1 MTLFLISFLKLILYF
16 IICASLALLL
26 RIYVKLPNEVF
37 RKTLHFILLGSAPVF
52 LNVFDNW
59 HHAALAPLVFAIM
72 VYPILSLA
80 ENLKNYSQLLVERN
94 SGEIKKSLIH
104 VSGMFS
110 LVIAI
115 SWGLIGVKYIAL
127 AVIFAWGLGDA
138 TAALVGKKYGKRRIE
153 GKYIDGKKTL
163 EGSFAM
169 FLVSIIVIFIVLN
182 INTKLSWYDNLII
195 SFITALVNSLV
206 ELNTKHGFDTITCPI
221 SIILVM
227 LPLLYLMG

>member
-1 MTLFLISFLKLILYF
+1 MTLFLISFLKLLLYF

-26 RIYVKLPNEVF
+26 RIHVKLPDEVF
-37 RKTLHFILLGSAPVF
+37 RKSLHFILLGSAPVF

-59 HHAALAPLVFAIM
+59 YHAAFAPLVFALM
-72 VYPILSLA
+72 VYPILSFA
-80 ENLKNYSQLLVERN
+80 ENLKDYSRLLVERN

-104 VSGMFS
+104 VFGMFS
-110 LVIAI
+110 LVITI

-127 AVIFAWGLGDA
+127 AIIFAWGLGDA
-138 TAALVGKKYGKRRIE
+138 AAALAGKKYGKRYIE

-169 FLVSIIVIFIVLN
+169 FLVSFFVIFIILI

-195 SFITALVNSLV
+195 SFITAIVNSLV
-206 ELNTKHGFDTITCPI
+206 ELNTKHGLDTITCPI
-221 SIILVM
+221 SIVLVM